1 LIASRIV
8 GNTETTQ
15 KWRSRKKWLA
25 YTAPDWTSNRPATS
39 SPRLKSNVPLSPRAA
54 VGLPVYNAGAMNL
67 SRTARLL
74 LALVSG
80 VTLALA
86 FPIFNLPLLVW
97 ISLAILILAVLGATP
112 RYALLLGWLQGAVFY
127 ALSVPWFYGV
137 MRQYGPLPVVAAG
150 GVFLLVVF
158 ACAVFHAAF
167 AFGVAWF
174 GRFGAAQACLAAP
187 FLWVSM
193 EFLLLHLPHIG
204 FPWNLLGYAAAGN
217 LAFVQLTAITGI
229 FGLSLLVAA
238 YNALLAWAAVQL
250 AAEKLPSFVGRA
262 FSSRRRKDRHDIKPE
277 LSSGVSTPD
286 GPIAHFSATSQAA
299 HGNQRALWIS
309 LFATIV
315 LAAVALAGP
324 RFVPQA
330 PADHIAHLVQTN
342 FPVSMNYPKDWMQT
356 HASELDELEQI
367 SIGAARKI
375 PGLVIWPEVPAPFVL
390 QEAPFLTRAQRIARG
405 AAGGFLVGVED
416 LKPLPNHEI
425 GVTNSAALLGSS
437 GELDFL
443 YDKIH
448 LVPFSEY
455 VPWRKWLFFARDLT
469 GLVGD
474 FQHGSQYKVGHFPGG
489 PFSVFICYEA
499 IFPNEVR
506 RFTLAGAA
514 LLVNISDD
522 GWFGGSS
529 APPQHLAMARVRA
542 VENRRWLLRDTNTG
556 ITVSVDPYGRIVA
569 RLPADTRGEL
579 DAPYGFRTDLT
590 PYARWGDWLAWL
602 CVIATLV
609 LLLLSARDAFA
620 RRTP

>member
-1 LIASRIV
+1 
-8 GNTETTQ
+8 
-15 KWRSRKKWLA
+15 
-25 YTAPDWTSNRPATS
+25 
-39 SPRLKSNVPLSPRAA
+39 
-54 VGLPVYNAGAMNL
+54 LPVYNAGAMNL

-80 VTLALA
+80 VALALA
-86 FPIFNLPLLVW
+86 FPIFNFPLLAL

-127 ALSVPWFYGV
+127 ALSVPWFYSV
-137 MRQYGPLPVVAAG
+137 MRQYGPLPVIAAG
-150 GVFLLVVF
+150 GVFMLVVF
-158 ACAVFHAAF
+158 VCAIFHAAF
-167 AFGVAWF
+167 AFAVAWF
-174 GRFGAAQACLAAP
+174 GRFGAARAFLAAP

-238 YNALLAWAAVQL
+238 YNALLAWAAVQ
-250 AAEKLPSFVGRA
+250 
-262 FSSRRRKDRHDIKPE
+262 
-277 LSSGVSTPD
+277 
-286 GPIAHFSATSQAA
+286 AA
-299 HGNQRALWIS
+299 HKNTRALWIS
-309 LFATIV
+309 LCVTIA
-315 LAAVALAGP
+315 LAIVALAGP

-330 PADHIAHLVQTN
+330 PADHVAHLVQTN

-367 SIGAARKI
+367 SIGAARKT
-375 PGLVIWPEVPAPFVL
+375 PGVVIWPEVPAPFIF

-405 AAGGFLVGVED
+405 AGGGFLVGVED
-416 LKPLPNHEI
+416 LKPLPNGGI
-425 GVTNSAALLGSS
+425 GVTNSAALLGSA

-474 FQHGSQYKVGHFPGG
+474 FQHGSQYKVGRIPGG

-514 LLVNISDD
+514 LFVNISDD

-569 RLPADTRGEL
+569 RLPADIRGQL
-579 DAPYGFRTDLT
+579 DAPYGFRTDITL
-590 PYARWGDWLAWL
+590 YARWGDWLAWL